1 MKAPNVPIIDLKNAS
16 SDEKQIQLLDA
27 ACRDHGF
34 FILKNHGMQKEID
47 NMWKLSEWFFSQD
60 RKDKLKLLRSETI
73 PLGFYDRELTKQK
86 RDLKEVF
93 DFMEARI
100 EHDINQ
106 WPKEGSFK
114 DSMQDFFINQFI
126 SFT

>member
-1 MKAPNVPIIDLKNAS
+1 MAMKTPNVPIIDLKNAS
-16 SDEKQIQLLDA
+16 NDEKQIKLLDA

-34 FILKNHGMQKEID
+34 FILKNHGMQKQID
-47 NMWKLSEWFFSQD
+47 HMWKLSEWFFSQD
-60 RKDKLKLLRSETI
+60 RKDKLKLLRSEEI

-93 DFMEARI
+93 DFMETRT

-106 WPKEGSFK
+106 WPKAGSFK
-114 DSMQDFFINQFI
+114 NSMQDFFIK
-126 SFT
+126 S

>member
-1 MKAPNVPIIDLKNAS
+1 MKTPNVPIIDLKNAS
-16 SDEKQIQLLDA
+16 NDEKQIKLLDA

-34 FILKNHGMQKEID
+34 FILKNHGMQKQID
-47 NMWKLSEWFFSQD
+47 HMWKLSEWFFSQD
-60 RKDKLKLLRSETI
+60 RKDKLKLLRSEEI

-93 DFMEARI
+93 DFMETRT

-106 WPKEGSFK
+106 WPKDCLLYTSPSPR
-114 DSMQDFFINQFI
+114 D
-126 SFT
+126 